1 MKKINIIA
9 LLLMALI
16 AFMGCDDEDNY
27 LKLNE
32 GDFVRPTFQVDLNE
46 GIVVTQRNLTEVA
59 GTWQWTAADFGVP
72 SELSYQVQIATDK
85 EMTNAQDIYLYT
97 EAGKP
102 IEFTIQT
109 LNEGVQALLPEGSK
123 PADMVETTY
132 YLVVKAY
139 LGTQGLLSP
148 LFSDAVE
155 VKFTPLPISKTKGV
169 LYAVGNA
176 IAGVTEWANSKDAIG
191 DGLQVLFAD
200 DSRSSNLKY
209 TYTASFKGGGGMKFP
224 TVAGDWDAAYASDGK
239 GVLIPENK
247 GGDAVGPAEAGVYTM
262 TVDLV
267 ELTVSFEKYEGKT
280 PIYETIGIVGDAAEG
295 WDSDVEMTRFADHV
309 WVAKDVKLKEGGLKF
324 RADKKWGTEWAG
336 KKKDAQLPFDRPA
349 EGDEVDNIMIEVAGD
364 YYVSLNSIT
373 GHYVIIPMSELPV
386 KGE

>member
-1 MKKINIIA
+1 MRKINIIA

-16 AFMGCDDEDNY
+16 AFVGCDDEDNY

-72 SELSYQVQIATDK
+72 SEVSYQVQIATDK
-85 EMTNAQDIYLYT
+85 EMTDAQDVYLYT
-97 EAGKP
+97 EAGKS

-109 LNEGVQALLPEGSK
+109 LNEGVQALLPEGAK

-139 LGTQGLLSP
+139 LGTQGVLSP
-148 LFSDAVE
+148 LFSDVVE
-155 VKFTPLPISKTKGV
+155 VKFTPLPIPKTKGI
-169 LYAVGNA
+169 LYVVG
-176 IAGVTEWANSKDAIG
+176 GGLIG
-191 DGLQVLFAD
+191 WDNQVSSLGNHLQVMFAD
-200 DSRSSNLKY
+200 DSKSSNLKY
-209 TYTASFKGGGGMKFP
+209 TYTASFKGEGGLKFP
-224 TVAGDWDAAYASDGK
+224 TIAGDWDTAYASDGK
-239 GVLIPENK
+239 GALIPENK
-247 GGDAVGPAEAGVYTM
+247 GEDAVVPEEKGVYTM

-309 WVAKDVKLKEGGLKF
+309 WVAKNVKLKEGGLKF

-364 YYVSLNSIT
+364 YYVSLNSLT